1 MAMSNAPKKRNTTQ
15 KNVARTKNDDDNY
28 IVIKGARVNNLKNI
42 DVRIP
47 RNKLVVITGLS
58 KTIQN
63 LTEQNAAL
71 TKIIANK
78 L

>member
-1 MAMSNAPKKRNTTQ
+1 MSNAPKKRNTTQ
-15 KNVARTKNDDDNY
+15 KNVTRTKNDDDNY